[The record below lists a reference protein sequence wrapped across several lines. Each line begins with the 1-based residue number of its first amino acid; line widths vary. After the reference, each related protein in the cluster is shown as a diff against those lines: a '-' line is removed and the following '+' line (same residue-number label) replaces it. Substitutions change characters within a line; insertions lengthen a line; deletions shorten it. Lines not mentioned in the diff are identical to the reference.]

1 MYSSYPPAGRPTRPL
16 LNSYGRGP
24 KSPGRVT
31 SDATTTT
38 NEYRTNAGGS
48 VVGGDYIHG
57 RAVPTRRNTEE
68 KRRPEN
74 TVVTNNNSIQIRRRL
89 GSRTFG
95 PLIIT
100 VANRGRFPTS
110 LTARAGIRPP
120 PLYTHT
126 HTHTSRTTVIHRWM
140 VRGRG
145 DSVLLVPSRGS
156 NADDYAYNVHIVNYV
171 NSARHRRHQ
180 TLQPCPVTRPRV
192 PRGRTVPVS
201 LRPEPA
207 AGRFGFPGGRLRRR
221 RRSSAPVWPPYFH
234 ASLRFAFSFFA
245 FKLDDAALQLYKDGD
260 FGSYLDMEAS
270 ISEQPEDFDGFQNE

>member
-1 MYSSYPPAGRPTRPL
+1 L

-126 HTHTSRTTVIHRWM
+126 HTHSSSDVRFVIRRYAHGCVCVCVYGGEGEIFSGDFSPSEIHGRCTTDRRYASTRYYITIIHD
-140 VRGRG
+140 VRGTLRTYTKRI
-145 DSVLLVPSRGS
+145 V
-156 NADDYAYNVHIVNYV
+156 VHACICMCMMTGEGGGTVY
-171 NSARHRRHQ
+171 
-180 TLQPCPVTRPRV
+180 TTRPRIPTTSV
-192 PRGRTVPVS
+192 GARAYCRVS
-201 LRPEPA
+201 CA
-207 AGRFGFPGGRLRRR
+207 
-221 RRSSAPVWPPYFH
+221 
-234 ASLRFAFSFFA
+234 
-245 FKLDDAALQLYKDGD
+245 
-260 FGSYLDMEAS
+260 
-270 ISEQPEDFDGFQNE
+270 